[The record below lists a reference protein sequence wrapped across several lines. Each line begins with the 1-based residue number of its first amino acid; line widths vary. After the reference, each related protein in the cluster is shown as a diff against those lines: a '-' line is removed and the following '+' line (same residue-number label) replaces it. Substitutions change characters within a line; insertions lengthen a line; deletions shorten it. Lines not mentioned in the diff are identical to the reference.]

1 MVTLGVVLPLGPRS
15 DLDFVADTLDSVRR
29 HTTSSRTVVVVDD
42 SGRQRLGDEVAAR
55 HPDVVVLPPR
65 RRPSGMWG
73 GLLTVEARGFARLL
87 DDRPDVVLK
96 LDTDALVVGPEPERD
111 ALDFFGREPEVGLL
125 GSYRVTC
132 TGGTR
137 SFAWAAGLLAGET
150 SALGGRRH
158 PRLRR
163 ALLGLR
169 AAADAHGY
177 EPGEH
182 CLGGAYFL
190 RGGCLARMQ
199 RQGWLTDRVFAASRL
214 GEDHLLGLLVRAAGY
229 DIADFAPDPHP
240 MGLALL
246 GLPMPPAELLAR
258 NKKVVH
264 SVRDHEGVREAD
276 VRAAFRR
283 TGRPEPGGALPL
295 PVGQPAR
302 EA

>member
-15 DLDFVADTLDSVRR
+15 DLGFVGDTLDSIRR
-29 HTTSSRTVVVVDD
+29 HTTASRTVVVVDD
-42 SGRQRLGDEVAAR
+42 SGRQRLGAEVAAH
-55 HPDVVVLPPR
+55 HPDVVVLPSR

-73 GLLTVEARGFARLL
+73 GLLTVEARGYARLL
-87 DDRPDVVLK
+87 VDRPEVVLK

-111 ALDFFGREPEVGLL
+111 ALELFSREPGVGLL

-137 SFAWAAGLLAGET
+137 SFDWPAGLLARET
-150 SALGGRRH
+150 SALRGRRH

-163 ALLGLR
+163 ALRGLR

-190 RGGCLARMQ
+190 RGDCLARMHQ
-199 RQGWLTDRVFAASRL
+199 QGWLGDPVFAASRL
-214 GEDHLLGLLVRAAGY
+214 GEDHLVGLLVRAAGY
-229 DIADFAPDPHP
+229 DIADFAPDPYP

-246 GLPMPPAELLAR
+246 GLPLPPAELLAR

-264 SVRDHEGVREAD
+264 SVRDHEGVRESD
-276 VRAAFRR
+276 VRAAFRQ
-283 TGRPEPGGALPL
+283 
-295 PVGQPAR
+295 PVGQPGR
-302 EA
+302 EP